1 MRLSD
6 TKVRNAKG
14 KAKPYKMSDGGGLYL
29 LINPNSRKYW
39 RMKYRFLNQE
49 RLESFGVYP
58 DISLADARERRD
70 ALRKLKAKGIDP
82 REYKREQEEEA
93 LRESGQCFEIIARD
107 WHATRLSKWSAYYA
121 KQVMQRMEADL
132 FPRIG
137 KMPMND
143 IKASTLFKL
152 ATTIQDRNAIE
163 MAHRAVNICSQV
175 FYYAMAR
182 DLAKDNPALAL
193 RGQLKTSQTSNYAHL
208 SAREL
213 PEFLAALEAY
223 DGGIR
228 TKLAIHFL
236 LLTFVRTGE
245 LCGARWDEI
254 DIERAEWRIP
264 AERMKMRSPHVVPL
278 SAQAITLLET
288 LKRLSR
294 KSEFVFPGVVSAR
307 KSMSNNT
314 MLQAIYAMG
323 FKDRTT
329 GHGIR
334 ATASTI
340 LNESGLFGYDV
351 IERQLAHQQ
360 RDKVRAAYNH
370 ADYLQE
376 RRKMMQ
382 WWANYLESAG
392 LKHEGKTKL
401 RN

>member
-1 MRLSD
+1 MKLSD

-14 KAKPYKMSDGGGLYL
+14 KAKPYKMSDGRGLYL
-29 LINPNSRKYW
+29 LVNPNSSKYW
-39 RMKYRFLNQE
+39 RMKYNFQHKECLMA
-49 RLESFGVYP
+49 FGVYP
-58 DISLADARERRD
+58 DISLADARERREEV
-70 ALRKLKAKGIDP
+70 RKLKAKGIDP
-82 REYKREQEEEA
+82 RQHKREQQQEA
-93 LRESGQCFEIIARD
+93 LKQSQDCFEIIARE
-107 WHATRLSKWSAYYA
+107 WHALKINKWSAYYA

-132 FPRIG
+132 FPKIG
-137 KMPMND
+137 QMPMNE

-152 ATTIQDRNAIE
+152 ATAIQDRNAIE

-175 FYYAMAR
+175 FQYALVTDRAEQ
-182 DLAKDNPALAL
+182 NPALAL
-193 RGQLKTSQTSNYAHL
+193 RGALKTSQTTNYAHL

-213 PEFLAALEAY
+213 PEFLTALEAY
-223 DGGIR
+223 DGGIQ

-245 LCGARWDEI
+245 LCGAKWSEI
-254 DIERAEWRIP
+254 DTERAEWRIP

-278 SAQAITLLET
+278 STQAMTLLET

-382 WWANYLESAG
+382 WWADYLQKASYPR
-392 LKHEGKTKL
+392 EGKT
-401 RN
+401 RVQN